1 MNPLNHVA
9 IIMDGNGR
17 WGLKHKNSRNAGH
30 KAGLNTVESIIKQ
43 SIKNKIKYLTLFAF
57 STENWKRPKKEI
69 NYLFNLL
76 ENFLINTLNDFHK
89 QNIKLKIIGSKNFS
103 KKLNLLL
110 NLAEKKTSKN
120 SKIQINLALNYGAKL
135 ELISAIK
142 KLQKNKGKINE
153 KNIEKFLYTKNI
165 PDPDLMIRTGNTKRL
180 SNFLLWQLA
189 YSEIF
194 FEKKMWPDFNDKD
207 YLKIIKDCLVASS
220 IFYMKLGPYKI
231 IKKKF

>member
-30 KAGLNTVESIIKQ
+30 RAGLNTVERIIKQ
-43 SIKNKIKYLTLFAF
+43 SIKNKIKFLTLFAF

-76 ENFLINTLNDFHK
+76 ENFLINKIDNLHK
-89 QNIKLKIIGSKNFS
+89 QNIKLKIIGSKKFS

-120 SKIQINLALNYGAKL
+120 SKIQINLALNYGAKF

-142 KLQKNKGKINE
+142 KLQKNKNKINE

-207 YLKIIKDCLVASS
+207 YLKIIKE
-220 IFYMKLGPYKI
+220 YKNLKRNFGKI
-231 IKKKF
+231 